1 MPRNIAAVIAYDGTD
16 FSGFQTQKNGRSIQ
30 AEIESALATIHKHSV
45 KISAAGRTDAGVHA
59 VGQVINFVS
68 DISSLPSERFARAL
82 NAALPEEI
90 RVVRSIEVPMSFH
103 ARRDAREREYR
114 YYLLLPH
121 AGVPFYL
128 RYSLRLTTIPDI
140 ALLNRLASAVTG
152 VHDFETFT
160 AKGDPSLS
168 RVRAIFSASFFMQ
181 GPFLVFTIRGNAFL
195 WKMVRS
201 VLGTILELEREKASV
216 SALEKLL
223 ASRKRENAGTT
234 LPPKGL
240 FLHEVSYGTE
250 FRI

>member
-1 MPRNIAAVIAYDGTD
+1 
-16 FSGFQTQKNGRSIQ
+16 
-30 AEIESALATIHKHSV
+30 
-45 KISAAGRTDAGVHA
+45 
-59 VGQVINFVS
+59 
-68 DISSLPSERFARAL
+68 
-82 NAALPEEI
+82 
-90 RVVRSIEVPMSFH
+90 
-103 ARRDAREREYR
+103 
-114 YYLLLPH
+114 
-121 AGVPFYL
+121 
-128 RYSLRLTTIPDI
+128 
-140 ALLNRLASAVTG
+140 
-152 VHDFETFT
+152 
-160 AKGDPSLS
+160 
-168 RVRAIFSASFFMQ
+168 SASFFMQ